1 MKKQIQINYFDRI
14 KSAIISDKTT
24 QLLLKNKYTF
34 IVDKSSDKNLIRNAI
49 ENLFKVKV
57 TKINTIREKYQLKRS
72 KKHIE
77 IKKAIITLDKNSSIS
92 ILLNMSKE
100 S

>member
-1 MKKQIQINYFDRI
+1 MKTQFNYYDII

-24 QLLLKNKYTF
+24 KLLLKNQYTF
-34 IVDKSSDKNLIRNAI
+34 VVDKYSDKNLIRNAV

-57 TKINTIREKYQLKRS
+57 AKVNTLKEKYQLKRS
-72 KKHIE
+72 KKYIE
-77 IKKAIITLDKNSSIS
+77 IKKAIITLDKNSSID

-100 S
+100 N

>member
-1 MKKQIQINYFDRI
+1 MRTKFNYYDII
-14 KSAIISDKTT
+14 KSAIVSDKTT
-24 QLLLKNKYTF
+24 KLLLKNQYTF
-34 IVDKSSDKNLIRNAI
+34 IVDRYSDKNLIRNAV

-57 TKINTIREKYQLKRS
+57 IKVNTIREKYQLKRS
-72 KKHIE
+72 KKYIE

-100 S
+100 G

>member
-1 MKKQIQINYFDRI
+1 MRTTFNDYNII

-24 QLLLKNKYTF
+24 KLLLKNQYTF
-34 IVDKSSDKNLIRNAI
+34 IVDKYSDKMLIRNAI

-57 TKINTIREKYQLKRS
+57 IKVNTIRAKYQLKRS
-72 KKHIE
+72 KKYVE
-77 IKKAIITLDKNSSIS
+77 IKKAIITLDKNSSIG

-100 S
+100 D